1 LPPVALGLDA
11 PEVHIHA
18 DSPQG
23 GRQAPERAYDPEFYQ
38 SFAKEVGWR
47 LG

>member
-1 LPPVALGLDA
+1 VR
-11 PEVHIHA
+11 E
-18 DSPQG
+18 
-23 GRQAPERAYDPEFYQ
+23 APERAYDPEFFQ